1 MDTEELRN
9 NYSLE
14 LNDLYNWF
22 KWYDTQIMQYNRDI
36 RVYQESNINLSQ
48 LDELAIEKANRIK
61 EVKNLIQSTYRE
73 DWKMSSLLL

>member
-73 DWKMSSLLL
+73 D